1 MDGRKLALALVAALS
16 GCDSPP
22 SVADTASASPV
33 ASATSSST
41 RDADVAA
48 VRAVLVDYKT
58 AIYARDGEKA
68 AALVAEPTITYFEA
82 TRKDALSLP
91 EADLRKK
98 AFADR
103 LMVLM
108 VRVRV
113 DADRLRRSDGKQ
125 LFAHAVNEGMVGE
138 DARVLE
144 PGKVEVTGDMAKVGF
159 VGGGQEVAP
168 ELGFRAYR
176 EKGVWKLDVMSIMK
190 RAGPLMQKQLA
201 EIDPDPDTAILKL
214 LGMVAG
220 RDVGPEVYKPIDPP
234 KP

>member
-1 MDGRKLALALVAALS
+1 MRGLKPALLVVALV

-22 SVADTASASPV
+22 SIADTASAT
-33 ASATSSST
+33 ASGSSAATSEK
-41 RDADVAA
+41 DVAA
-48 VRAVLVDYKT
+48 VQAVLLDYKN
-58 AIYARDGEKA
+58 AIYARDGDKA
-68 AALVAEPTITYFEA
+68 ASLVAEPTITYFEA
-82 TRKDALSLP
+82 TRKDALTAQ

-144 PGKVEVTGDMAKVGF
+144 PGKVEVIGDMAKVGF
-159 VGGGQEVAP
+159 KGGGQEVEP

-176 EKGVWKLDVMSIMK
+176 ESGVWKLDVMSIMK

-214 LGMVAG
+214 LGMVAS
-220 RDVGPEVYKPIDPP
+220 REVGPEVYKPIDPP